1 MIRSALATLL
11 ATCMA
16 AGGVAAGAATAAPP
30 SELVALAAAA
40 HIDEAIL
47 HWCRVQLG
55 AARERAY
62 AVALRSPSGG
72 GRYLVLGAR
81 GQAFELGPFAGLA
94 DLSCYTPAEA
104 RRLDRA
110 LQTSETLRGRIEP
123 IGRSTVVCGFVEQTG
138 AACWQYS
145 ATLHSFVRVG
155 DWLH

>member
-1 MIRSALATLL
+1 VS
-11 ATCMA
+11 
-16 AGGVAAGAATAAPP
+16 
-30 SELVALAAAA
+30 LAAAA
-40 HIDEAIL
+40 RIDEAIL
-47 HWCRVQLG
+47 HWCRVQFG

-62 AVALRSPSGG
+62 AVVLRSPGGG
-72 GRYLVLGAR
+72 GRYAVLGSR

-123 IGRSTVVCGFVEQTG
+123 VGRSTVICGFVEQTS

-145 ATLHSFVRVG
+145 ASRHSFVRVG
-155 DWLH
+155 VWLT